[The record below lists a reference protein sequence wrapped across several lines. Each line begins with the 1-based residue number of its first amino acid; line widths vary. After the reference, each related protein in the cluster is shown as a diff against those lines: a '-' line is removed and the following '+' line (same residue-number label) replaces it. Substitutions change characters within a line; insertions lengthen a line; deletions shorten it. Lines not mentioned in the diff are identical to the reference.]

1 MIDSLR
7 HVQVVGALAR
17 LAGNGGWARVISGL
31 PLEGEADRADADLLV
46 AAGILRCREDGALEP
61 RDFHPWYDDPAILAS
76 GLVAQLRRALQHAGG
91 LPLDAVDPDE
101 IAAMGAASQSVA
113 AILADGILPMLP
125 TTRDGL
131 TSGSGRFLDVGV
143 GTGAISETLCRA
155 YDGLEAVGLDVAVE
169 ALAMAKELMAESPV
183 GHRVELRQQSV
194 VDLPERDAFDLA
206 WMPQIFLAPEDL
218 ALGLSRVLRA
228 LRPGCWLVMPVA
240 ACDPAGTALERAALE
255 HDAVMRG
262 GGPMSV
268 ESARELLLVAGF
280 VEPRDMLGVQ
290 QSLVMARKPL

>member
-1 MIDSLR
+1 
-7 HVQVVGALAR
+7 
-17 LAGNGGWARVISGL
+17 
-31 PLEGEADRADADLLV
+31 
-46 AAGILRCREDGALEP
+46 
-61 RDFHPWYDDPAILAS
+61 
-76 GLVAQLRRALQHAGG
+76 
-91 LPLDAVDPDE
+91 
-101 IAAMGAASQSVA
+101 MGAASQSVA
-113 AILADGILPMLP
+113 AILADAILPMLP
-125 TTRDGL
+125 GTRDAL

-155 YDGLEAVGLDVAVE
+155 YDGLQAVGLDVAPE
-169 ALAMAKELMAESPV
+169 ALAMAKELMADSPV

-194 VDLPERDAFDLA
+194 VDLHERDAFDLA
-206 WMPQIFLAPEDL
+206 WMPQIFLSPEDL
-218 ALGLSRVLRA
+218 ELGLARVHRA

-240 ACDPAGTALERAALE
+240 ACDPAGTDLERAALE

-268 ESARELLLVAGF
+268 ETARELLLAAGF